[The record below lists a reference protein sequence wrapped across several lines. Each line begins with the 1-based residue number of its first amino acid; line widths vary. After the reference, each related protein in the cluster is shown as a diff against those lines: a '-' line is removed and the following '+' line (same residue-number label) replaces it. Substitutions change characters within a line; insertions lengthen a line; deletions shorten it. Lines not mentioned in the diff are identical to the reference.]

1 VGLALARV
9 AVGLL
14 LLVGVFLVLRP
25 FLVPAAWAAT
35 LGFVTWGPY
44 ARVRAATG
52 RPNLTALLFTL
63 AALLLLGIPI
73 VWLLVLL
80 IEQAIALLHAGQE
93 WVAGGAVLPA
103 WLLDLRWVGPRLQ
116 QILHQGTSSTGE
128 LAPQVGH
135 IARALS
141 QQVLSIAGGVAQNVF
156 AFLITVITLYVVYAE
171 GESLVAR
178 ARRLLVYVFPSRPP
192 EFLDQVGA
200 VVRGVVIGIV
210 GTALVQGAL
219 AGLGYGLFGLPY
231 PAALGGLTTVFSF
244 LPGGPALVWIPGAIW
259 LAARGE
265 TGAAVGVVLWGALLV
280 GSLDNVLRPIL
291 IRRSGGADM
300 PFVIVL
306 FGALGGLSAFGLLGL
321 LIGPVL
327 LSVAFALV
335 SELPPAAEPAAEG
348 GPPVP
353 G

>member
-1 VGLALARV
+1 MGLPLTRV

-14 LLVGVFLVLRP
+14 LGVGVFLVLRP

-63 AALLLLGIPI
+63 AALLLLGIPT

-80 IEQAIALLHAGQE
+80 IEQAIALLRAGQE

-103 WLLDLRWVGPRLQ
+103 WLLGLHWIGPRLQ
-116 QILHQGTSSTGE
+116 QILHEGASTGD
-128 LAPQVGH
+128 LVPQMGQIV
-135 IARALS
+135 RALS

-156 AFLITVITLYVVYAE
+156 AFLITVVTLYVVYSE

-178 ARRLLVYVFPSRPP
+178 ARRVLVYVFPSRPP
-192 EFLDQVGA
+192 EFLDQVGS

-219 AGLGYGLFGLPY
+219 AGVGYALFGLPY

-244 LPGGPALVWIPGAIW
+244 LPGGPALVWIPAAIW
-259 LAARGE
+259 LAAHGE
-265 TGAAVGVVLWGALLV
+265 TGAAVGVVVWGALLV
-280 GSLDNVLRPIL
+280 GSLDNLLRPIL

-306 FGALGGLSAFGLLGL
+306 FGVLGGLSAFGLLGL

-327 LSVAFALV
+327 LSVVFALV
-335 SELPPAAEPAAEG
+335 SELPPPAEPVAEG
-348 GPPVP
+348 GPAVQ